1 MGFCGTGEADV
12 SDRQNGM
19 LGNLFQECGNR
30 GRHRLGRQSADMAAA
45 FALTCWSALAVL
57 AAEPDG
63 PAGIIAAQIRSQGYA
78 CSAPVEATRDPQ
90 ASGPDSA
97 VWVLA
102 CQNARY
108 RVRLVPDMAAQV
120 TRLD

>member
-1 MGFCGTGEADV
+1 VKLTVAIG
-12 SDRQNGM
+12 GM
-19 LGNLFQECGNR
+19 LGNPSAQGGNR
-30 GRHRLGRQSADMAAA
+30 GRHRLGRPSADMAAA
-45 FALTCWSALAVL
+45 LALTCWSALAVF

-63 PAGIIAAQIRSQGYA
+63 PADIIAAQIRSQGYA

-120 TRLD
+120 TWLD

>member
-1 MGFCGTGEADV
+1 
-12 SDRQNGM
+12 M
-19 LGNLFQECGNR
+19 LGNPFAQCGNR
-30 GRHRLGRQSADMAAA
+30 WRHRLGRPSADMAAA
-45 FALTCWSALAVL
+45 FALAWWSALAVL

-78 CSAPVEATRDPQ
+78 CGAPVAATRDSQ

-97 VWVLA
+97 VWILR

>member
-1 MGFCGTGEADV
+1 
-12 SDRQNGM
+12 M
-19 LGNLFQECGNR
+19 LGKLFTLCGNG
-30 GRHRLGRQSADMAAA
+30 GRHRLGRPSTDMAMDMTAA
-45 FALTCWSALAVL
+45 VALTCWSALAVL

-78 CSAPVEATRDPQ
+78 CGAPVSATRDTQ
-90 ASGPDSA
+90 ASRPDSA
-97 VWVLA
+97 VWVLR